1 MLPDFLMHRILTI
14 RRTLLTSGLLAATVC
29 AAQIVTPAS
38 AMAEESQCTNG
49 GVLMSAPV
57 WAFSELVSAD
67 FAGSGEFLVEQKPTN
82 EAQEISWC
90 TSPDDPRCSPL
101 LPENDP
107 TTRTLVGS
115 TVVAT
120 LPAQPKIFA
129 PGSECVQFVPE
140 QFVVSP
146 GFNERLDRPPRV

>member
-1 MLPDFLMHRILTI
+1 MLPDFLMHSILTI

-38 AMAEESQCTNG
+38 AMAEEAQCSNG

-57 WAFSELVSAD
+57 WAFSELVSA
-67 FAGSGEFLVEQKPTN
+67 EFVIEQMPTN

-140 QFVVSP
+140 QIVVSP